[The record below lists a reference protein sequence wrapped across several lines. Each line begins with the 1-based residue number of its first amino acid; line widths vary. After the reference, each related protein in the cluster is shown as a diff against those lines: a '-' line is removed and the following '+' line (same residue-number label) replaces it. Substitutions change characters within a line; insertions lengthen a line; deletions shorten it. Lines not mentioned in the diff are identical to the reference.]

1 MLVIPAIDIM
11 SGKVVRLTKGD
22 FTKMKQYNSDPVDQ
36 ALEFQTYGF
45 KNLHIV
51 DLEGSKSGK
60 ISTLMVLKL
69 IKKNTDLRIQFGGGI
84 RDLEVAEE
92 ILETGIDKLIIGSL
106 AVKNKALFEKI
117 VKIATPEKIL
127 PAADTLNG
135 FISIQGWT
143 EKTDLHVEDHIKY
156 CAGLGLNTFLVTD
169 ISRDGMLA
177 GSNIDLYRSLQEKF
191 PGLNFIASGGVQSI
205 EEVQRLRDAGLY
217 AAITGKALYEKRIL
231 IEELVKIAG

>member
-45 KNLHIV
+45 KNLHVV

-60 ISTLMVLKL
+60 ISTIMVLKL
-69 IKKNTDLRIQFGGGI
+69 IKKHTSLHIQFGGGI
-84 RDLEVAEE
+84 RDMDVAGE

-106 AVKNKALFEKI
+106 AVKNPPLFERI
-117 VKIATPEKIL
+117 VKAAGPDKIL

-135 FISIQGWT
+135 YISIQGWT
-143 EKTDLHVEDHIKY
+143 ENTDLHVEDHISY
-156 CAGLGLNTFLVTD
+156 CQGLGLKTFLVTD
-169 ISRDGMLA
+169 ISRDGMLS
-177 GSNIDLYRSLQEKF
+177 GTNIDLYKNLQNKF
-191 PGLNFIASGGVQSI
+191 PGLNFIASGGVQSL
-205 EEVQRLRDAGLY
+205 EEVEKLRNAGLY

-231 IEELVKIAG
+231 IEELVKLAG